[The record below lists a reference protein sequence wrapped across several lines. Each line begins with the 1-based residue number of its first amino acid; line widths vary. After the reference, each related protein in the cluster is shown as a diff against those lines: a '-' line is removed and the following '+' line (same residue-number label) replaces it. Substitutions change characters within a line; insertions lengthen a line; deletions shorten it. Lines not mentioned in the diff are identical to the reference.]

1 MKTSSYRND
10 TSCIENLLEIFKLDN
25 LTKRYIAK
33 NSKSVQIIE
42 TYTQNGGVS
51 VVKTKANINF
61 DCHLFT

>member
-25 LTKRYIAK
+25 LTKCEIAK
-33 NSKSVQIIE
+33 NSKPAQVIE
-42 TYTQNGGVS
+42 MYTGGGGVS